1 VTERGVEFIAICNTR
16 KISDDHAAQLVYQ
29 AKDLESL
36 SAAEPDAALLKKLRD
51 QATIVRR

>member
-1 VTERGVEFIAICNTR
+1 MTERGVEFIAICNTR